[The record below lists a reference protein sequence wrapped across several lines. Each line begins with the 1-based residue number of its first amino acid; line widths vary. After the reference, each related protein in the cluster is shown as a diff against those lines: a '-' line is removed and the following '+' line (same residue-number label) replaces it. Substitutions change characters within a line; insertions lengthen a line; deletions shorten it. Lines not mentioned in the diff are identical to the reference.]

1 MCTRYDIT
9 HPRRVLGH
17 AAIDTRENISVII
30 FISSGMWVFEA
41 QSVHGEEGS
50 RKCVMML
57 NKKKKEKLIGRNDS
71 LGNASDAMAM
81 SKEGY
86 R

>member
-9 HPRRVLGH
+9 HPRRVLLGH

-50 RKCVMML
+50 RKCVMIL
-57 NKKKKEKLIGRNDS
+57 KSKIEKKTNWKE
-71 LGNASDAMAM
+71 
-81 SKEGY
+81 
-86 R
+86 